1 MRINPETELF
11 GIIGYPLT
19 HSLSPM
25 IHNRAFEESKINA
38 IYLYLPCRD
47 IKGVVPGMKS
57 LSIKG
62 LSVTIPHKEGICQH
76 VDELDPLAEEI
87 GAVNTLLNRD
97 GHVVGYNTDAY
108 GAIMPLK
115 KELGSIKGRSVLVIG
130 AGGAARA
137 ICFALKKEEAEIT
150 IVNRTK
156 KRGQRLAQEIGARFY
171 PLSEISNR
179 GFDIII
185 QATSVGMYPDVDK
198 MPVSKEILYP
208 DAIVMDIVYNP
219 LETRFLKEAKKI
231 GCKVVPGI
239 EMFIYQGV
247 RQFELWTGRDA
258 PIDIMRST
266 AISYLKGKEG
276 EKGEKA

>member
-1 MRINPETELF
+1 M
-11 GIIGYPLT
+11 
-19 HSLSPM
+19 
-25 IHNRAFEESKINA
+25 
-38 IYLYLPCRD
+38 
-47 IKGVVPGMKS
+47 
-57 LSIKG
+57 
-62 LSVTIPHKEGICQH
+62 
-76 VDELDPLAEEI
+76 
-87 GAVNTLLNRD
+87 
-97 GHVVGYNTDAY
+97 VGYNTDAY